1 LEKIGLTMDN
11 KDKEVKES
19 KDIQK
24 KFINS
29 LLIIVFANVI
39 GGGFFVLAFY
49 FSKNTVFLYL
59 GLGIIILTLIAMFV
73 LYIKIRK
80 SL

>member
-1 LEKIGLTMDN
+1 MD
-11 KDKEVKES
+11 KDT
-19 KDIQK
+19 QK
-24 KFINS
+24 KFISS

-49 FSKNTVFLYL
+49 FSKNIIFLYL
-59 GLGIIILTLIAMFV
+59 GLGIIILTLIAMFI
-73 LYIKIRK
+73 LYFKIRK